1 MLIFL
6 EVLAPQRP
14 PAPPTDYFQ
23 VNLGGYDPDNLLL
36 NLSNQTLPGYIGCI
50 RGLQIGDTLIDLPAK
65 IQTNDNLS
73 ILFSLFQ
80 IGCFDYYYLKISD
93 MTGVLPHCKMKCDA
107 LPCNH
112 QGICIEDFRKQEHSC
127 NCEHTSYYGDNCG
140 EEKGAD
146 FSGESIL
153 QRQFIL
159 NGTIDQIKLQ
169 LAFSS
174 NDLRKK
180 NTVLLLLQ
188 IEET

>member
-1 MLIFL
+1 
-6 EVLAPQRP
+6 
-14 PAPPTDYFQ
+14 
-23 VNLGGYDPDNLLL
+23 
-36 NLSNQTLPGYIGCI
+36 
-50 RGLQIGDTLIDLPAK
+50 
-65 IQTNDNLS
+65 
-73 ILFSLFQ
+73 
-80 IGCFDYYYLKISD
+80 
-93 MTGVLPHCKMKCDA
+93 MTGVLPLCKMKCDA
-107 LPCNH
+107 MPCNH
-112 QGICIEDFRKQEHSC
+112 QGICIEDFRKQEYSC

-153 QRQFIL
+153 QRHFIL

>member
-1 MLIFL
+1 
-6 EVLAPQRP
+6 
-14 PAPPTDYFQ
+14 
-23 VNLGGYDPDNLLL
+23 
-36 NLSNQTLPGYIGCI
+36 
-50 RGLQIGDTLIDLPAK
+50 
-65 IQTNDNLS
+65 
-73 ILFSLFQ
+73 
-80 IGCFDYYYLKISD
+80 

-107 LPCNH
+107 TPCKH

-127 NCEHTSYYGDNCG
+127 NCEHTSYYGDNCA